1 MEQLIGKLLGLPVLA
16 SEHGAEVDKFIIY
29 IHYLMIALFVGW
41 SAYFLYAI
49 WRFRKSRNP
58 KADYVGVTSHAS
70 KIGRAHV

>member
-1 MEQLIGKLLGLPVLA
+1 MLA

-29 IHYLMIALFVGW
+29 IHYLMIVLFVGW
-41 SAYFLYAI
+41 SGYLIYTL

-70 KIGRAHV
+70 SFCRSAVGPRG